1 MKKFIVLLIFL
12 SSFLSAGALSLTDEQ
27 TQDINNTLAKMLVQE
42 DGKLSSHHITVQKL
56 IDGVNTID
64 GGWTNSKYDYIYR
77 ILSNTNDKIGIFILT
92 KINNPDS
99 KIIKAFDMR
108 DRMIILLDVK
118 QEEKILFTGYKEEL
132 NNPPIANAEDDKSNY
147 SDTNT
152 NFDAS
157 ASSDEDGVIVKYE
170 WSENGSIIGEGVSF
184 SKRFGTGTHTITL
197 RVTDDRNATTS
208 DEVIVRVSTRPAPP
222 PPADTTPPVITILG
236 DNPITIYKDATYTDT
251 GASADDG
258 SSVIVGGDSVNT
270 NIIATYTITYN
281 STDSA
286 GNSATEVTRTVNVV
300 TGKPTLTNTTLNIDE
315 NATNPTVVGK
325 IIVDSNGSS
334 DITSY
339 ELNDTTTFDINAS
352 GHITI
357 HTQIDYET
365 KAFYNLSATAT
376 NGAGISSS
384 VDVNISIVDDTN
396 DLYIN
401 SAVFDDNS
409 TTDKSDDKL
418 NIYFSKDID
427 SVSND
432 SFNVYGDGLIDGSGV
447 YNNSWFNYKI
457 NLSADSEIFAS
468 DSNIS
473 ISDTIDATDGY
484 ELYYETKTKIE
495 QINKFS
501 RLTTGDTDNTTTNS
515 DGDLKRGLAH
525 KYTGNSDGTITDNNT
540 ALIWQK
546 EDDDNTYT
554 HSNAINYC
562 KGLDL
567 GSSTEWRLPTIDELV
582 SITDKGRVN
591 PAINPIFTN
600 TDSSSYWSF
609 SSCAYS
615 SSYAW
620 VVDFYSGGDGS
631 RGKDDDYLVRCVR
644 DGQ

>member
-1 MKKFIVLLIFL
+1 LNYWL
-12 SSFLSAGALSLTDEQ
+12 SSGLSLEDIAKSFFEQDETKLKYPDGFSNADFIQ
-27 TQDINNTLAKMLVQE
+27 AIYQNAFKRKVDSDGFDYWNKELENNNISRSL
-42 DGKLSSHHITVQKL
+42 
-56 IDGVNTID
+56 
-64 GGWTNSKYDYIYR
+64 
-77 ILSNTNDKIGIFILT
+77 FILAV
-92 KINNPDS
+92 INGAKGED
-99 KIIKAFDMR
+99 AD
-108 DRMIILLDVK
+108 LL
-118 QEEKILFTGYKEEL
+118 
-132 NNPPIANAEDDKSNY
+132 ANQ
-147 SDTNT
+147 
-152 NFDAS
+152 
-157 ASSDEDGVIVKYE
+157 
-170 WSENGSIIGEGVSF
+170 
-184 SKRFGTGTHTITL
+184 L
-197 RVTDDRNATTS
+197 
-208 DEVIVRVSTRPAPP
+208 
-222 PPADTTPPVITILG
+222 
-236 DNPITIYKDATYTDT
+236 
-251 GASADDG
+251 
-258 SSVIVGGDSVNT
+258 
-270 NIIATYTITYN
+270 
-281 STDSA
+281 
-286 GNSATEVTRTVNVV
+286 
-300 TGKPTLTNTTLNIDE
+300 
-315 NATNPTVVGK
+315 
-325 IIVDSNGSS
+325 
-334 DITSY
+334 
-339 ELNDTTTFDINAS
+339 
-352 GHITI
+352 
-357 HTQIDYET
+357 
-365 KAFYNLSATAT
+365 TAT
-376 NGAGISSS
+376 NQAGTSNS
-384 VDVNISIVDDTN
+384 VDVNISIGDDTN

-409 TTDKSDDKL
+409 TTDTSDDKL
-418 NIYFSKDID
+418 YIYFIKDID
-427 SVSND
+427 DGTVSTD
-432 SFNVYGDGLIDGSGV
+432 SFNVYGDGLINGSEV
-447 YNNSWFNYKI
+447 YNSSWFNYKI